1 MEWIKLNWLTLLIV
15 LFLGFLVLKSLFPG
29 NSSVVNYKIE
39 RQLDSAKALIV
50 EKTTENKILIR
61 EKEEAEKEKL
71 LLIESIQEQLGKIQP
86 KYSKIISDFNKA
98 PPDQKKKFV
107 NEEFLKRKQEME
119 KEK

>member
-1 MEWIKLNWLTLLIV
+1 MEWIKINWVTLLII
-15 LFLGFLVLKSLFPG
+15 LFLGLLVYKSFFPG
-29 NSSVVNYKIE
+29 GSSGIEYKVQK
-39 RQLDSAKALIV
+39 QLDSAKALIV
-50 EKTTENKILIR
+50 EKTTENKILVR

-86 KYSKIISDFNKA
+86 KYTKIISDFNKA